1 MNASVDVVAD
11 LAGRISDLHRR
22 LNELEGE
29 RVRLRGELD
38 EATRRF
44 AAITTGIHEPTTG
57 SGQMDAEILAL
68 FRRNPDSFFS
78 RVDVESHLRRQNWN
92 VDGPYIRT
100 KLSRLAN
107 RGKIRRVGH
116 GRYADKG

>member
-1 MNASVDVVAD
+1 MTGTVDAVAD
-11 LAGRISDLHRR
+11 LAVRISDIRRR
-22 LNELEGE
+22 LNELESE
-29 RVRLRGELD
+29 RVRLRNELD

-44 AAITTGIHEPTTG
+44 AAMTTGIHEPTTG

-68 FRRNPDSFFS
+68 FRRNPEIYFS

-100 KLSRLAN
+100 KLSRLAK
-107 RGKIRRVGH
+107 RGKIRKVGH